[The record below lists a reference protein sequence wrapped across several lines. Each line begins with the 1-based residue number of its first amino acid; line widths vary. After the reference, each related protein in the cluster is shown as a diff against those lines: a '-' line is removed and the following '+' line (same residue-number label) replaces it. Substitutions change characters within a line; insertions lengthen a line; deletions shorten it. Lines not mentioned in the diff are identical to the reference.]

1 MLPPVSGLRRNT
13 ILFAALLPVPAG
25 VLAWLGFAAT
35 LPLEEGLR
43 SHARSEVL
51 RAVGDAV
58 VVAEQAVRTALAEQ
72 QQDLRGV
79 AEHLATA
86 LPVQGVAAL
95 AAADALDAGAL
106 LLLDAHGDVRWPAPP
121 RDLSLAHLDEWPAYR
136 RFEQQ
141 LVVGATPERLHA
153 DAVAFRSPS
162 LRARALAQLQ
172 EGADP
177 AWQALLA
184 ELTVADFA
192 AAGPKVLAHAVAGA
206 GPGQRS
212 RLAAALWATP
222 AVGAQRA
229 RWWEQLGDAAA
240 AARERLRARGEG
252 GAPVGVVAVPLP
264 AGARLV
270 RLLEPAQMLAGL
282 ARREGPCAL
291 TFRSVEAPFPVR
303 FPSPAHASIAVA
315 TACGP
320 VEVKAEHEDLLEQL
334 EAARFRRGLT
344 GVGVAALVAVMG
356 LGLCLVRRALQQEAA
371 ARQLRDRFLANVSHD
386 LKTPLTGLRLH
397 AELLGAEDLDAATRQ
412 RHGAVVRAEGARLSA
427 LVEDLLELSAM
438 QQGRRQVEVEPV
450 DLGAAVRAEAAV
462 WRPLFER
469 DGTVLHVA
477 VHGDAEALADPVA
490 LGRIV
495 TNLLQN
501 AMRHG
506 RPPRD
511 GGPSWVRLEAGPG
524 PRVVVCDNGPGVP
537 AALRQQLFA
546 RTPRRA
552 PIGEGLGL
560 GLAVSRELARACG
573 GDLHCRDEGSTVFE
587 LTLPAWTPEEPL

>member
-58 VVAEQAVRTALAEQ
+58 VVVEQVVRTALADQE
-72 QQDLRGV
+72 QDLRG
-79 AEHLATA
+79 LAARLVET

-95 AAADALDAGAL
+95 ATADSVDAGAL
-106 LLLDAHGDVRWPAPP
+106 LLLDARGEVRWPAPP
-121 RDLSLAHLDEWPAYR
+121 RDLTLAHLDEWPAYR

-141 LVVGATPERLHA
+141 LACGATPERLHA
-153 DAVAFRSPS
+153 EAMAFRAPS
-162 LRARALAQLQ
+162 LRARALAQVQ
-172 EGADP
+172 EGVDP

-184 ELTVADFA
+184 ELTVADLA
-192 AAGPKVLAHAVAGA
+192 AAGPRVLERAVAGA
-206 GPGQRS
+206 GPRDRS

-222 AVGAQRA
+222 ALAAQRA
-229 RWWEQLGDAAA
+229 RWWEQLGDAPAA
-240 AARERLRARGEG
+240 VRERLRARGERG
-252 GAPVGVVAVPLP
+252 DPMGVVAVPLP

-270 RLLEPAQMLAGL
+270 RLLEPAQLLAGL
-282 ARREGPCAL
+282 ARHDGPCAL
-291 TFRSVEAPFPVR
+291 TFRSAEAPFPVR

-320 VEVKAEHEDLLEQL
+320 VEVVAEHEDLLEQL

-344 GVGVAALVAVMG
+344 GVGVAALVVVMA

-371 ARQLRDRFLANVSHD
+371 ARRLRDRFLANVSHD

-412 RHGAVVRAEGARLSA
+412 RYGAVVRAEGARLSA
-427 LVEDLLELSAM
+427 LVEDLLELSAL

-450 DLGAAVRAEAAV
+450 DLAATVRAEAEA

-469 DGTVLHVA
+469 EGTALRVD

-524 PRVVVCDNGPGVP
+524 PRVVVRDNGPGVP
-537 AALRQQLFA
+537 AALREQLFA
-546 RTPRRA
+546 RTLRRA
-552 PIGEGLGL
+552 PVGEGLGL

-573 GDLHCRDEGSTVFE
+573 GDLHCRDDGSTLFE
-587 LTLPAWTPEEPL
+587 VTLPAWTPEESS

>member
-58 VVAEQAVRTALAEQ
+58 VVVEQVVRTALADQE
-72 QQDLRGV
+72 QDLRG
-79 AEHLATA
+79 LAARLVET

-95 AAADALDAGAL
+95 ATADSVDAGAL
-106 LLLDAHGDVRWPAPP
+106 LLLDARGEVRWPAPP
-121 RDLSLAHLDEWPAYR
+121 RDLTLAHLDEWPAYR

-141 LVVGATPERLHA
+141 LACGATPERLHA
-153 DAVAFRSPS
+153 EAMAFRAPS
-162 LRARALAQLQ
+162 LRARALAQVQ
-172 EGADP
+172 EGVDP

-184 ELTVADFA
+184 ELTVADLA
-192 AAGPKVLAHAVAGA
+192 AAGPRVLERAVAGA
-206 GPGQRS
+206 GPRDRS

-222 AVGAQRA
+222 ALAAQRA
-229 RWWEQLGDAAA
+229 RWWEQLGDAPAA
-240 AARERLRARGEG
+240 VRERLRARGERG
-252 GAPVGVVAVPLP
+252 DPMGVVAVPLP

-270 RLLEPAQMLAGL
+270 RLLEPAQLLAGL
-282 ARREGPCAL
+282 ARHDGPCAL
-291 TFRSVEAPFPVR
+291 TFRSAEAPFPVR

-320 VEVKAEHEDLLEQL
+320 VEVVAEHEDLLEQL

-344 GVGVAALVAVMG
+344 GVGVAALVVVMA

-371 ARQLRDRFLANVSHD
+371 ARRLRDRFLANVSHD

-397 AELLGAEDLDAATRQ
+397 AELLGAPDLDAATRQ
-412 RHGAVVRAEGARLSA
+412 RYGAVVRAEGARLSA
-427 LVEDLLELSAM
+427 LVEDLLELSAL

-450 DLGAAVRAEAAV
+450 DLAATVRAEAEA

-469 DGTVLHVA
+469 EGTALRVD

-524 PRVVVCDNGPGVP
+524 PRVVVRDNGPGVP
-537 AALRQQLFA
+537 AALREQLFA
-546 RTPRRA
+546 RTLRRA
-552 PIGEGLGL
+552 PVGEGLGL

-573 GDLHCRDEGSTVFE
+573 GDLHCRDDGSTLFE
-587 LTLPAWTPEEPL
+587 VTLPAWTPEESS